1 VTQNLSQP
9 SSNTAPFTSRAASA
23 AGRLRSH
30 GALGNNTPHNADT
43 TSHDLIHKEVAVAF
57 TISVK
62 IVETYRARI
71 VLKLDAHS
79 IVELVHL
86 TYRHRLV
93 SRFRLD

>member
-1 VTQNLSQP
+1 MKESHVKK
-9 SSNTAPFTSRAASA
+9 
-23 AGRLRSH
+23 GR
-30 GALGNNTPHNADT
+30 T
-43 TSHDLIHKEVAVAF
+43 HKEVAVAF

-93 SRFRLD
+93 

>member
-1 VTQNLSQP
+1 MKPLQFVHGLPCCAAKDVDLRFLTQDHLLQFPINL
-9 SSNTAPFTSRAASA
+9 T
-23 AGRLRSH
+23 
-30 GALGNNTPHNADT
+30 
-43 TSHDLIHKEVAVAF
+43 HKEVAVAF

-93 SRFRLD
+93 